1 MRDNN
6 FFEGV
11 ESFGVAEKTRH
22 VDQEIAEQP
31 RRLLMVTLQEVNVAL
46 QSIAMIDLHAAM
58 NASNE
63 RPLFVAAEIVPHLS
77 PKDREEHFNRLG
89 VGMIAYRCAIARERI
104 DQSNALPVL
113 RQLCSHVLNGHG
125 KVDETARDGA
135 VRHAAETWLGA
146 IARLRKDKAALL
158 LDRFDTENAVAAAS
172 REHDA
177 DGIFAAILG
186 ERTEKHVDGTALW
199 MFGLD
204 LPESKRPTVY
214 RQGGVRRENGDAV
227 RLNLL
232 AIARDMDGQAGVP
245 RENVREEALS
255 IRREMGDDDK
265 SHAEIG
271 WNRFEELLQ
280 GL

>member
-1 MRDNN
+1 
-6 FFEGV
+6 
-11 ESFGVAEKTRH
+11 
-22 VDQEIAEQP
+22 
-31 RRLLMVTLQEVNVAL
+31 
-46 QSIAMIDLHAAM
+46 
-58 NASNE
+58 
-63 RPLFVAAEIVPHLS
+63 
-77 PKDREEHFNRLG
+77 
-89 VGMIAYRCAIARERI
+89 MIAYRCVIARERI

-135 VRHAAETWLGA
+135 VRHAAKTWLGA

-199 MFGLD
+199 MFGFD

-214 RQGGVRRENGDAV
+214 RQGGVRRENVDAV